1 MCAESLIHKIT
12 SNRAHHRPSHL
23 PLTMHISKRQLFAVL
38 LTALPAV
45 ECFIH
50 HQKLNTKNVANSN
63 NHNNNRHHLQM
74 RLNPTSFQG
83 TSYTITEFPR
93 PSLRRVPN
101 KPITKFADT
110 DPDFVSKTQ
119 DMLSIMYEAKG

>member
-1 MCAESLIHKIT
+1 
-12 SNRAHHRPSHL
+12 
-23 PLTMHISKRQLFAVL
+23 MHISKRQLFAVL

-45 ECFIH
+45 EGFLY
-50 HQKLNTKNVANSN
+50 HQKLNIKNVANSKN
-63 NHNNNRHHLQM
+63 LNNNSHHLQM

-101 KPITKFADT
+101 KPITAFVDT
-110 DPDFVSKTQ
+110 DPDFLSKTQ